1 SGLRHSYTRS
11 TSRLASRPKTAEDF
25 QARGLRVLVGIA
37 FAASWRRRSRGL
49 LMRRAEAAFADEPKE
64 FQSRNGEDS
73 ISGSKQEPDELSETQ
88 EFLMSIG
95 LSAKQLWK
103 VQKFWSISGERV
115 PPLSRC
121 EMVRDYL
128 QTEVGL
134 NSEQLARTIADC
146 PEVLEVFSVET
157 LKEKVRFLEV
167 EVGIDD
173 DLPEIIAAYP
183 KVFCRPILTT
193 LRPALEFWLGT
204 AKVSPEDFPQLLK
217 KHAVQIW
224 SRPQSLKP
232 KLRFAK
238 EVMGLS
244 VEKVLACKTPFFR
257 LSVAKTVAPRH
268 FFAIQK
274 KASGLD
280 LEDLVGIGDAAFCKK
295 VGAKLK
301 EYQEWM
307 EEWPYS
313 QQARALSWLEP
324 KKSSASPSGGRSRS
338 QNQKRFRDRRF
349 ERKGRWSK
357 WSRNT
362 QRGVPSR
369 GDSFQQP
376 RFEKADDWEERFSRA
391 EL

>member
-1 SGLRHSYTRS
+1 M
-11 TSRLASRPKTAEDF
+11 
-25 QARGLRVLVGIA
+25 
-37 FAASWRRRSRGL
+37 

-313 QQARALSWLEP
+313 EQARALSWLEP

>member
-1 SGLRHSYTRS
+1 MPA
-11 TSRLASRPKTAEDF
+11 SRLKCATA
-25 QARGLRVLVGIA
+25 AIA
-37 FAASWRRRSRGL
+37 FASPVQN
-49 LMRRAEAAFADEPKE
+49 LMPTYVHLRWK
-64 FQSRNGEDS
+64 
-73 ISGSKQEPDELSETQ
+73 

-103 VQKFWSISGERV
+103 VEKFWSISGERV

-121 EMVRDYL
+121 EMVREYL

-204 AKVSPEDFPQLLK
+204 AKVSPEDFPQMLK

-274 KASGLD
+274 KASG
-280 LEDLVGIGDAAFCKK
+280 E
-295 VGAKLK
+295 
-301 EYQEWM
+301 
-307 EEWPYS
+307 
-313 QQARALSWLEP
+313 ALSRTCNVLWLCLACHTVVLEL
-324 KKSSASPSGGRSRS
+324 RENV
-338 QNQKRFRDRRF
+338 Q
-349 ERKGRWSK
+349 
-357 WSRNT
+357 
-362 QRGVPSR
+362 
-369 GDSFQQP
+369 SFYAMITDY
-376 RFEKADDWEERFSRA
+376 FCCAACLWFSEKLQVAGI
-391 EL
+391 